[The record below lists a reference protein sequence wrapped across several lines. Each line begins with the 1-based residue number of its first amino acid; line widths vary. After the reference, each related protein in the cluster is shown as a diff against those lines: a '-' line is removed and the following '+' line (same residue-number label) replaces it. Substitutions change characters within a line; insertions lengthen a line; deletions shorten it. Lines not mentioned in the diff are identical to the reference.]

1 MNCTICGRLLEQA
14 SDALSSNC
22 GGDCWGCVGEIE
34 ADQGHQPSLDIVR
47 KEFALGLRPDWT
59 DPAVTVRSVNLTLN
73 DLATLSG
80 QNIAVEGVLTLRS
93 SKVTLSQIQEPER
106 VEDLPSKDSG
116 PLSIWLVSRANGAWL
131 AQAAMEGQGKTVTVL
146 GKLRGNLHC
155 LQGGMAS
162 PPEMLVYR
170 IQWR

>member
-59 DPAVTVRSVNLTLN
+59 DPSVPVRSVNSTLN
-73 DLATLSG
+73 NLATLSG
-80 QNIAVEGVLTLRS
+80 QNIAVEGVLTFRS
-93 SKVTLSQIQEPER
+93 SKATLSQIQEPER
-106 VEDLPSKDSG
+106 FEDLHSKDSG
-116 PLSIWLVSRANGAWL
+116 LLGIWLVGRADGAWL
-131 AQAAMEGQGKTVTVL
+131 TQAAMEGQGKSVTVH

-155 LQGGMAS
+155 PEGSIAS
-162 PPEMLVYR
+162 QPEMLVYR